1 MPPRDIRLSWLLLA
15 LALFFTGCSDP
26 CSRLLETVCKDL
38 PDEHH
43 CRNYRE
49 KVSNGEISS
58 EMCAATRR
66 AYVAS
71 LEKESQ

>member
-1 MPPRDIRLSWLLLA
+1 MPPRDFHLRRLLLA
-15 LALFFTGCSDP
+15 LALFFFGCADP

-43 CRNYRE
+43 CRSYRE
-49 KVSNGEISS
+49 KVSKGDISS

>member
-1 MPPRDIRLSWLLLA
+1 MPLLELARGLFVFLLA
-15 LALFFTGCSDP
+15 CTCLGCVDP
-26 CSRLLETVCKDL
+26 CSRLLETLCKDL

-43 CRNYRE
+43 CRSYRE
-49 KVSNGEISS
+49 KVSKGDISP

-71 LEKESQ
+71 LEKK